1 MMSTNGA
8 RTTSEFIHMQKKLD
22 PFLTPYTKL
31 HSKWTVDIN
40 ISDKT
45 IEFLEGNINI
55 SSCDLALVNV
65 DFVSVFVLVNV
76 VLT

>member
-1 MMSTNGA
+1 MSTNGA

-45 IEFLEGNINI
+45 IELI
-55 SSCDLALVNV
+55 LRRKY
-65 DFVSVFVLVNV
+65 
-76 VLT
+76 